1 MRVPLVISLML
12 LSHAA
17 FAAPPV
23 YRCDSD
29 GKVSYSDRPCVG
41 AQVVDTRPT
50 QGMDKMTGRS
60 RKGQDVQT
68 VEINATFDKIVQP
81 VTGRTHEEMNVVRRR
96 IKLSPQDQSA
106 CSRLDEELPDLEG
119 NAAAAT
125 GAVKGR
131 ADVELFQAR
140 KRFFDLHC

>member
-1 MRVPLVISLML
+1 MRVPLVISLIT

-23 YRCDSD
+23 YRCDSA
-29 GKVSYSDRPCVG
+29 GKVSYSDRPCLG
-41 AQVVDTRPT
+41 AQVVDATPT

-60 RKGQDVQT
+60 RKGRDVQI
-68 VEINATFDKIVQP
+68 VEISAMFDKNVQP
-81 VTGRTHEEMNVVRRR
+81 VTGRTHEEMNVLRHR

-106 CSRLDEELPDLEG
+106 CSRLDDELPDLEAH
-119 NAAAAT
+119 AATAT
-125 GAVKGR
+125 GAAKGR